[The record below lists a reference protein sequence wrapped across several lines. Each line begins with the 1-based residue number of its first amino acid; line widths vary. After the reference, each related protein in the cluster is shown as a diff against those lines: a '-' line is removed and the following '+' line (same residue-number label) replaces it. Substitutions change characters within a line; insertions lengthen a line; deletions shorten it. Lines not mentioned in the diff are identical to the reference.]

1 MIDLPIMKID
11 NNLSANRNGSET
23 EDQYEYTFAMEAQR
37 IGKLGL
43 LFGSPQNA
51 ALYIASIVLVLVV
64 LMLGAA
70 MLLDNSI
77 RLDLASSIAGIGLA
91 SLGYIGG
98 LLSK

>member
-1 MIDLPIMKID
+1 MKMGNKLDINRESSEPTD
-11 NNLSANRNGSET
+11 QCDAN
-23 EDQYEYTFAMEAQR
+23 FKMEAQK

-43 LFGSPQNA
+43 LFGTPQNA
-51 ALYIASIVLVLVV
+51 ALYIASIVLILVV
-64 LMLGAA
+64 LMLGGA
-70 MLLDNSI
+70 MLLDKNI